1 MLGKKIKLLRQEKG
15 ITQADLANAL
25 SVTRSAVALWETDNT
40 DPDIKN
46 IIALAKY
53 FSVTTDFLFGIE
65 DEFGQRDYSE
75 EFQYTDGIHHI
86 THKKRK

>member
-46 IIALAKY
+46 IIALAKF

-65 DEFGQRDYSE
+65 DESGGKSYTINNHVTNNFGTVNK
-75 EFQYTDGIHHI
+75 F
-86 THKKRK
+86 